1 MISVLVTGPSES
13 GVGAQNAIDLAG
25 GSPQEIILAGRNKD
39 KIQPVIDQI
48 QKINPDV
55 KVIFAQLDLAD
66 LSSVRK
72 AAKEISAKIQKLDVL
87 INNAGS
93 ESTAAAFQIHLSPKS
108 IANQPTSHGSQELRD
123 DKRRH

>member
-1 MISVLVTGPSES
+1 MVTGPSES

-25 GSPQEIILAGRNKD
+25 GSPKEIILAGRNRD

-72 AAKEISAKIQKLDVL
+72 AVKEISAKIQKLDVL

-93 ESTAAAFQIHLSPKS
+93 KFATAASQILLSTKN
-108 IANQPTSHGSQELRD
+108 A
-123 DKRRH
+123 